1 MSKSLL
7 KITVGLVAALLAGCA
22 AFFSIVGLAK
32 LFAGAAVAVIIMAG
46 TLEASKIVLASYLY
60 RYWDTLKFTLKSYL
74 LVAVVVI
81 ASITSIGI
89 YGFLS
94 SAYQDTKS
102 KYDLSKT
109 ATDSL
114 SVKKAYYD
122 ATVVTLQNQLA
133 QKNLQLDNLN
143 SIRNSQEQR
152 ANNLV
157 TANRNTNAADRS
169 ARRTDEDIKTTSK
182 EISSINEKI
191 LLYSD
196 SASKMNS
203 EITKVSLT
211 ADIASELGSLQYI
224 SKVFNVSMD
233 LVVNILIILFIIVF
247 DPLAIAMV
255 IAFNS
260 MNLSKENSNNSIIDL
275 PKEEIPLSSV
285 KFNVETIDSTQ
296 EQPSEHPQISSETQN
311 EPQILEEPV
320 QTVQME
326 KEREDIYDEIQEK
339 LKQKQ
344 ERLRQSYTG
353 AVSVDTSKTY

>member
-1 MSKSLL
+1 MPIVWKTSFEEPLL
-7 KITVGLVAALLAGCA
+7 RQMQSGTLGNSALLVNA
-22 AFFSIVGLAK
+22 IV
-32 LFAGAAVAVIIMAG
+32 
-46 TLEASKIVLASYLY
+46 TL
-60 RYWDTLKFTLKSYL
+60 
-74 LVAVVVI
+74 
-81 ASITSIGI
+81 
-89 YGFLS
+89 
-94 SAYQDTKS
+94 
-102 KYDLSKT
+102 YDLSIKQGFPNPPGTPAGPVVAGNRAALQAALT
-109 ATDSL
+109 AFFLTEAIQAQAGVIKL
-114 SVKKAYYD
+114 YAGIITGVIT
-122 ATVVTLQNQLA
+122 TV
-133 QKNLQLDNLN
+133 
-143 SIRNSQEQR
+143 
-152 ANNLV
+152 
-157 TANRNTNAADRS
+157 
-169 ARRTDEDIKTTSK
+169 KTTSK

-196 SASKMNS
+196 SAAKMNS

-260 MNLSKENSNNSIIDL
+260 MNLSKENSNNSIIEL

-285 KFNVETIDSTQ
+285 KYNVETIESTQ
-296 EQPSEHPQISSETQN
+296 EQPSEHPQITSETRN
-311 EPQILEEPV
+311 EPQILEEPL

-344 ERLRQSYTG
+344 ERIRQSYTG
-353 AVSVDTSKTY
+353 GISTDTSKTY

>member
-1 MSKSLL
+1 MSKTAL
-7 KITVGLVAALLAGCA
+7 KIAVGIIAALLAGCA
-22 AFFSIVGLAK
+22 AFFSIAGLAK
-32 LFAGAAVAVIIMAG
+32 LFAGAALAVIVMAS

-60 RYWDTLKFTLKSYL
+60 RYWDDLKLSLKSYL
-74 LVAVVVI
+74 LVAIFVI
-81 ASITSIGI
+81 ATITSIGI

-114 SVKKAYYD
+114 SVKKDYYTSSV
-122 ATVVTLQNQLA
+122 ATLQLQLA
-133 QKNLQLDNLN
+133 QKNTQLENLN
-143 SIRNSQEQR
+143 TIRNSQEQR

-169 ARRTDEDIKTTSK
+169 ARRTEDDIKVVSK
-182 EISSINEKI
+182 EISDINEKV

-196 SASKMNS
+196 SAAKVNS
-203 EITKVSLT
+203 EITKISLT

-224 SKVFNVSMD
+224 SKVFNVPMD

-255 IAFNS
+255 IAFNFMS
-260 MNLSKENSNNSIIDL
+260 STSKETPVST
-275 PKEEIPLSSV
+275 PKGDVPLSSV
-285 KFNVETIDSTQ
+285 KFNLESNELTQ
-296 EQPSEHPQISSETQN
+296 EQPSEHPQKPSETQN

-326 KEREDIYDEIQEK
+326 KERDDIYDEYSEK

-344 ERLRQSYTG
+344 ARLQQTYTG
-353 AVSVDTSKTY
+353 GVSADTTKTY